1 MSERPKVGVGIAI
14 RRKGQI
20 LIGLRKGDHACGVW
34 AFPGGHLEHGET
46 PTTCALRETAEE
58 CGVSISQPWLGIV
71 SNDLFDNGRHYIT
84 LIMIADWISGEAQN
98 LEPDKTQ
105 RWEWRNWNDLPDN
118 LMPALVNMQKAG
130 FDPIAAQRPQQD
142 LLITLNAQG

>member
-1 MSERPKVGVGIAI
+1 MTERPRVGIGVAI
-14 RRKGQI
+14 RREGQV
-20 LIGLRKGDHACGVW
+20 LIGLRTGTHASGVW
-34 AFPGGHLEHGET
+34 GFVGGHLEHGET
-46 PTTCALRETAEE
+46 PTACALRETAEE
-58 CGVSISQPWLGIV
+58 CGVSISQPWLGVV

-105 RWEWRNWNDLPDN
+105 RWEWRNWNNLPDN

-130 FDPIAAQRPQQD
+130 FDPIEAQRPQQD